1 MLQWPCGS
9 RTRQY
14 VIFHSLVEACYA
26 GSWIW
31 SPENLSS
38 TRLGEGGHEEGS
50 LEHTRT
56 QSVNGTVVAFGG
68 GQRYDEH
75 AKLPEGTATKPNG
88 KLVAAILALV
98 LGALTLTGCG
108 GLGQNKG
115 LLLANIGWDEN
126 VAVSNL
132 TKVLLEDEFGYE
144 SVEIRTQDNLDA
156 TYRDVA
162 SGELDAFQD
171 VWLPNQEALLDQV
184 AEEVEHLDPWFL
196 GETKQGMAVPAYMDV
211 KGIEELNGTDA
222 QFIFGIEPSSV
233 MMQEVGK
240 EVILA
245 YGLKQELVTA
255 PTAGMLAEVDRLY
268 TFKEEFI
275 FLAWSPHWMNQRYK
289 IRYLEDPKDAMGP
302 TNDPAECSTIV
313 RGGLREKDPVA
324 YAFMDALALTEEQ
337 INGLEYA
344 INDEDDP
351 LAGARRW
358 VSENREVVRPWIE
371 AARKAR

>member
-1 MLQWPCGS
+1 
-9 RTRQY
+9 
-14 VIFHSLVEACYA
+14 
-26 GSWIW
+26 
-31 SPENLSS
+31 
-38 TRLGEGGHEEGS
+38 
-50 LEHTRT
+50 
-56 QSVNGTVVAFGG
+56 
-68 GQRYDEH
+68 
-75 AKLPEGTATKPNG
+75 
-88 KLVAAILALV
+88 VAAILTLV

-108 GLGQNKG
+108 GLGQNNG

-144 SVEIRTQDNLDA
+144 SVEISTQDNLDA

-171 VWLPNQEALLDQV
+171 VWIPNQETLLDQV

-211 KGIEELNGTDA
+211 KGIDELNSTDA
-222 QFIFGIEPSSV
+222 EFILGIEPSSV

-240 EVILA
+240 EVIPA
-245 YGLKQELVTA
+245 YGLEQELVTA
-255 PTAGMLAEVDRLY
+255 PTAGMLEEVERLY
-268 TFKEEFI
+268 TFREEFI

-313 RGGLREKDPVA
+313 RGDLREQDPVA
-324 YAFMDALALTEEQ
+324 YAFMDSLELSEEQ
-337 INGLEYA
+337 INDLESV
-344 INDEDDP
+344 INDEEDP
-351 LAGARRW
+351 VAGARRW
-358 VSENREVVRPWIE
+358 ASENREVVRPWIE
-371 AARKAR
+371 AARNAR

>member
-1 MLQWPCGS
+1 
-9 RTRQY
+9 
-14 VIFHSLVEACYA
+14 
-26 GSWIW
+26 
-31 SPENLSS
+31 
-38 TRLGEGGHEEGS
+38 
-50 LEHTRT
+50 
-56 QSVNGTVVAFGG
+56 
-68 GQRYDEH
+68 
-75 AKLPEGTATKPNG
+75 
-88 KLVAAILALV
+88 VAAILTLV

-108 GLGQNKG
+108 GLGQNNG

-144 SVEIRTQDNLDA
+144 SVEISTQDNLDA

-171 VWLPNQEALLDQV
+171 VWIPNQEALLDQV

-211 KGIEELNGTDA
+211 RSIEELNGTDA

-233 MMQEVGK
+233 MMQEVGE
-240 EVILA
+240 EVVPA
-245 YGLKQELVTA
+245 YGLKQKLVAA
-255 PTAGMLAEVDRLY
+255 PTAGMLAEVERLY
-268 TFKEEFI
+268 AFRENFV

-313 RGGLREKDPVA
+313 RGDLREQDPVA
-324 YAFMDALALTEEQ
+324 YAFMDSLELSEEQ
-337 INGLEYA
+337 INDLESV
-344 INDEDDP
+344 INDEEDP
-351 LAGARRW
+351 VAGARRW
-358 VSENREVVRPWIE
+358 ASENREVVRPWIE
-371 AARKAR
+371 AARNAR

>member
-1 MLQWPCGS
+1 
-9 RTRQY
+9 
-14 VIFHSLVEACYA
+14 
-26 GSWIW
+26 
-31 SPENLSS
+31 
-38 TRLGEGGHEEGS
+38 
-50 LEHTRT
+50 
-56 QSVNGTVVAFGG
+56 
-68 GQRYDEH
+68 
-75 AKLPEGTATKPNG
+75 
-88 KLVAAILALV
+88 VAAILALV

-108 GLGQNKG
+108 GLVQNNNR

-132 TKVLLEDEFGYE
+132 TKVLLEDELGYE
-144 SVEIRTQDNLDA
+144 RVEISTSEDLDA

-162 SGELDAFQD
+162 RGELDAFQD

-184 AEEVEHLDPWFL
+184 AEDVEHLDPWFL

-211 KGIEELNGTDA
+211 KSIPQLNGSDA
-222 QFIFGIEPSSV
+222 KFILGIEPSSV
-233 MMQEVGK
+233 MLQEVG
-240 EVILA
+240 EAVIPA
-245 YGLKQELVTA
+245 YGLKQELVAA
-255 PTAGMLAEVDRLY
+255 PTAGMLAEVERLY
-268 TFKEEFI
+268 TFREEFI

-313 RGGLREKDPVA
+313 RGDLREDDPVA
-324 YAFMDALALTEEQ
+324 YAFMEALELTEKQ
-337 INGLEYA
+337 INDLESV

-371 AARKAR
+371 AARNAR